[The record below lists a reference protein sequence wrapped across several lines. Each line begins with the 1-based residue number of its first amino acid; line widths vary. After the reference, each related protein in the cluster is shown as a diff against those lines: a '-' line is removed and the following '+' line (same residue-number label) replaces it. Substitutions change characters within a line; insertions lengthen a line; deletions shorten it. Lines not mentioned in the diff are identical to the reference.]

1 MTKRK
6 KKVVIDSDAIGTP
19 TYNILL
25 DFLRC
30 QVKHPNTTFDTATMA
45 DKKKECLKAE
55 KMYSACHMAVMGVGN
70 YKGKKHCSEEMMQL
84 LKCGNP
90 GVDGE

>member
-1 MTKRK
+1 
-6 KKVVIDSDAIGTP
+6 
-19 TYNILL
+19 
-25 DFLRC
+25 
-30 QVKHPNTTFDTATMA
+30 MA

-90 GVDGE
+90 GVDAK